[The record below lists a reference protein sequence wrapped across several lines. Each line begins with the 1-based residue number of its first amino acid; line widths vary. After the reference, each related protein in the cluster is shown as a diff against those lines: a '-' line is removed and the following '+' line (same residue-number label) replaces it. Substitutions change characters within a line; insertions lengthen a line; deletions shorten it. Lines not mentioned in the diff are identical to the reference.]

1 MNGAA
6 KHGADSGSDDPRGED
21 SSRAAAGTLQLGGRE
36 ILVGVSGGIAAY
48 KAAAL
53 VSQLVQSG
61 AGVSVVLTTA
71 GQKFIGAATFAALTA
86 RPVLTDVFD
95 ERLHPLGAHIE
106 LARQAD
112 LLCVAP
118 STANFLAQAAQG
130 LAGDLLSTL
139 YLSCTCPV
147 LLAPAMNCEM
157 WAKPAVQRNVAQLE
171 ADGVHFVGPE
181 EGWLSCRT
189 LGLGRMAAPEKIFAK
204 IVQCLAEST
213 TRTV

>member
-1 MNGAA
+1 M
-6 KHGADSGSDDPRGED
+6 HGAGP
-21 SSRAAAGTLQLGGRE
+21 SSLALSGRE
-36 ILVGVSGGIAAY
+36 IIVGVSGGIAAY

-53 VSQLVQSG
+53 VSQLVQAG
-61 AGVSVVLTTA
+61 AGVSVVLTAA

-95 ERLHPLGAHIE
+95 EQQHPLGAHIE
-106 LARQAD
+106 LARQAE

-118 STANFLAQAAQG
+118 ATANFLAHAAQG
-130 LAGDLLSTL
+130 LAGDLLSAL

-157 WAKPAVQRNVAQLE
+157 WAKPAVERNVARLE
-171 ADGVHFVGPE
+171 ADGVQFVGPE

-204 IVQCLAEST
+204 IAERLQDAGS
-213 TRTV
+213 RTV